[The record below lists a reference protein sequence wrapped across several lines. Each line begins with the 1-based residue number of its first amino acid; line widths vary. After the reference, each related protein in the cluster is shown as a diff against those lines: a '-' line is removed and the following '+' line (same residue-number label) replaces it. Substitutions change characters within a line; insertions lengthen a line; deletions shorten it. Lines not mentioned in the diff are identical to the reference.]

1 MNINEV
7 KKRLNKLNSGPS
19 SSGPSDYAQAFW
31 KPKADEGRSTV
42 RIVPYKFNKD
52 YPFSELYFHFNV
64 GKLRMLALTNFGE
77 SDPIVEVTNELRR
90 SSDAEMKELAKKIS
104 PRLRYFAPVIVRGE
118 EDKGVRFWEFGKQV
132 YTTLLKDIELLAED
146 GVTDITDVYAGNDIS
161 VEMNQESGKLY
172 PTTTVRI
179 KSKSTP
185 LHDDSKMVERFLED
199 QKELVSIYKKYSFD
213 EMKTVLQNHMTTLQ
227 GDTEEVAH
235 VEKRSSSL
243 DDSLDDLFDDDFD
256 S

>member
-7 KKRLNKLNSGPS
+7 KKRLGKLQNNGPS
-19 SSGPSDYAQAFW
+19 SNGSSDYANSFW
-31 KPKADEGRSTV
+31 KPRADEGRSTV

-64 GKLRMLALTNFGE
+64 GKMRMLALTNFGE

-104 PRLRYFAPVIVRGE
+104 PRLRYFVPVVVRGE

-161 VEMNQESGKLY
+161 VEMNQEAGKLY

-179 KSKSTP
+179 KSRSTS
-185 LHDDSKMVERFLED
+185 LHDDPKMVERFLDD
-199 QKELVSIYKKYSFD
+199 QKELTSIYKKYSFD
-213 EMKTVLQNHMTTLQ
+213 EMKTVLQNHMTSLQ
-227 GDTEEVAH
+227 GETEEVTH
-235 VEKRSSSL
+235 VEQRSASL
-243 DDSLDDLFDDDFD
+243 DDSIDDLFGDE
-256 S
+256 